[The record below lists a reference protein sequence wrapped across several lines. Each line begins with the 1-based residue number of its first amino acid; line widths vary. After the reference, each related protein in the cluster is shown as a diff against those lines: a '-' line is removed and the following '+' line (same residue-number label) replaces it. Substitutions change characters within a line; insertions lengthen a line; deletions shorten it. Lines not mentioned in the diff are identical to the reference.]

1 MYGLMS
7 NLIHPCI
14 TSLEMIDMR
23 VFVYFNL
30 HKKCFS
36 IKALEGDR
44 KGRVVA
50 HSNTVLLES
59 CKFKVSEAGR
69 QRVLREKRKNV
80 HAGVTGVW
88 INGDRVE
95 SHYEFLSMV
104 GRQVTYNPYKYDSF
118 VIKATEQSVDRA
130 DVVGM
135 KVFADAE
142 GTKRGAIYMRDFK

>member
-1 MYGLMS
+1 
-7 NLIHPCI
+7 
-14 TSLEMIDMR
+14 MR

-44 KGRVVA
+44 KGRVIA
-50 HSNTVLLES
+50 HSNTVLLEG
-59 CKFKVSEAGR
+59 CKLMVSEAGR

-80 HAGVTGVW
+80 HAGVSGTW
-88 INGDRVE
+88 INYCTNRANNAFD
-95 SHYEFLSMV
+95 FISMI

-118 VIKATEQSVDRA
+118 VIKATEQSVDKA

-142 GTKRGAIYMRDFK
+142 GIKRGAIYMRDFK

>member
-1 MYGLMS
+1 
-7 NLIHPCI
+7 
-14 TSLEMIDMR
+14 MR

-30 HKKCFS
+30 HRKCFS

-50 HSNTVLLES
+50 HSTTVLLEG

-80 HAGVTGVW
+80 HAGVSGTW
-88 INGDRVE
+88 INADRVE
-95 SHYEFLSMV
+95 SCYEFLSMV
-104 GRQVTYNPYKYDSF
+104 GRQVTYNPYKYSSF
-118 VIKATEQSVDRA
+118 IIKATEQSVDKA

>member
-1 MYGLMS
+1 
-7 NLIHPCI
+7 
-14 TSLEMIDMR
+14 MR

-30 HKKCFS
+30 HRKCFS

-50 HSNTVLLES
+50 HSTTVLLEG

-80 HAGVTGVW
+80 HAGVTGTW
-88 INGDRVE
+88 INADRVE
-95 SHYEFLSMV
+95 SCYEFLSMV
-104 GRQVTYNPYKYDSF
+104 GRQVSYNPYKYDSF
-118 VIKATEQSVDRA
+118 VIKATEQTVDRA

>member
-1 MYGLMS
+1 
-7 NLIHPCI
+7 
-14 TSLEMIDMR
+14 MR

-44 KGRVVA
+44 KGRVIA
-50 HSNTVLLES
+50 HSNTVLLEG
-59 CKFKVSEAGR
+59 CKLLVSEAGR

-80 HAGVTGVW
+80 HAGVSGTW
-88 INGDRVE
+88 INYCTNRVE
-95 SHYEFLSMV
+95 NHFEFLSMV

-118 VIKATEQSVDRA
+118 VIKATEQSVDKA

-142 GTKRGAIYMRDFK
+142 GIKRGAIYMRNF

>member
-1 MYGLMS
+1 
-7 NLIHPCI
+7 
-14 TSLEMIDMR
+14 MR

-30 HKKCFS
+30 HRKCFS

-50 HSNTVLLES
+50 HSTTVLLEG

-80 HAGVTGVW
+80 HAGVTGTW
-88 INGDRVE
+88 INADRVE
-95 SHYEFLSMV
+95 SCYEFLSMV
-104 GRQVTYNPYKYDSF
+104 GRQVSYNPYKYDSF
-118 VIKATEQSVDRA
+118 VIKATEQSVDKA

-142 GTKRGAIYMRDFK
+142 GIKRGAIYMRDFK

>member
-1 MYGLMS
+1 
-7 NLIHPCI
+7 
-14 TSLEMIDMR
+14 MR

-80 HAGVTGVW
+80 HAGVTGTW
-88 INGDRVE
+88 INADRVE
-95 SHYEFLSMV
+95 SCYEFLSMV
-104 GRQVTYNPYKYDSF
+104 GRQVSYNPYKYSSF
-118 VIKATEQSVDRA
+118 IIKATEQTVDKA

-142 GTKRGAIYMRDFK
+142 GTKRGAIYMRNFL

>member
-1 MYGLMS
+1 
-7 NLIHPCI
+7 
-14 TSLEMIDMR
+14 MIDMR

-44 KGRVVA
+44 KGRVIA
-50 HSNTVLLES
+50 HSDTVVLEGCKLL
-59 CKFKVSEAGR
+59 VSEAGR

-80 HAGVTGVW
+80 HAGVSGTW
-88 INGDRVE
+88 INYCTNRVDN
-95 SHYEFLSMV
+95 YFDFLSMV
-104 GRQVTYNPYKYDSF
+104 GRQVTYNPYKYSSF
-118 VIKATEQSVDRA
+118 VIKATEQVVDKA

-142 GTKRGAIYMRDFK
+142 GTKRGAIYMRNFL

>member
-1 MYGLMS
+1 MAYQGGA
-7 NLIHPCI
+7 I
-14 TSLEMIDMR
+14 R

-36 IKALEGDR
+36 IKALEGER
-44 KGRVVA
+44 KGLVIA
-50 HSNTVLLES
+50 HRDLVILTK

-104 GRQVTYNPYKYDSF
+104 GRQVTYNPYKYASF
-118 VIKATEQSVDRA
+118 VVKATEQSIDKA
-130 DVVGM
+130 DVVAM
-135 KVFADAE
+135 KAMTMAD
-142 GTKRGAIYMRDFK
+142 GVKRGVIYTRSF

>member
-1 MYGLMS
+1 
-7 NLIHPCI
+7 
-14 TSLEMIDMR
+14 MR

-50 HSNTVLLES
+50 HSTTVLLEG

-80 HAGVTGVW
+80 HAGVSGTW
-88 INGDRVE
+88 INADRVE
-95 SHYEFLSMV
+95 SCYEFLSMV
-104 GRQVTYNPYKYDSF
+104 GRQVSYNPYKYDSF
-118 VIKATEQSVDRA
+118 VIKATEQSVDKA

-142 GTKRGAIYMRDFK
+142 GIKRGAIYMRNFL

>member
-1 MYGLMS
+1 
-7 NLIHPCI
+7 
-14 TSLEMIDMR
+14 MR

-118 VIKATEQSVDRA
+118 VIKATEQVVDKA

-142 GTKRGAIYMRDFK
+142 GIKRGAIYMRDFK

>member
-1 MYGLMS
+1 
-7 NLIHPCI
+7 
-14 TSLEMIDMR
+14 MR

-50 HSNTVLLES
+50 HSTTVLLEG

-80 HAGVTGVW
+80 HAGVTGTW
-88 INGDRVE
+88 INADRVE
-95 SHYEFLSMV
+95 SCYEFLSMV
-104 GRQVTYNPYKYDSF
+104 GRQVSYNPYKYSSF
-118 VIKATEQSVDRA
+118 IIKATEQSVDVA

-135 KVFADAE
+135 NVFADAE
-142 GTKRGAIYMRDFK
+142 GIKRGAIYMRNFL

>member
-1 MYGLMS
+1 MHGLMS
-7 NLIHPCI
+7 NLIHLCI

-104 GRQVTYNPYKYDSF
+104 GRQVTYNPYKYLSF
-118 VIKATEQSVDRA
+118 VIKATEQTVDKA
-130 DVVGM
+130 DVVAM

>member
-1 MYGLMS
+1 
-7 NLIHPCI
+7 
-14 TSLEMIDMR
+14 MR

-88 INGDRVE
+88 VNGDRVE
-95 SHYEFLSMV
+95 SHFEFLSMV

-118 VIKATEQSVDRA
+118 IIKATEQSVDKA
-130 DVVGM
+130 DVVAM

-142 GTKRGAIYMRDFK
+142 GTKRGAIYMRNFV

>member
-1 MYGLMS
+1 
-7 NLIHPCI
+7 
-14 TSLEMIDMR
+14 MR

-36 IKALEGDR
+36 IKALEGAD
-44 KGRVVA
+44 KGRVIA
-50 HSNTVLLES
+50 HRDTVVLDG
-59 CKFKVSEAGR
+59 CKLMVSEAGR

-80 HAGVTGVW
+80 HAGVSGTW
-88 INGDRVE
+88 INYCTNRVE
-95 SHYEFLSMV
+95 NHFEFLSMV

-118 VIKATEQSVDRA
+118 VIKATEQSVDKA

-142 GTKRGAIYMRDFK
+142 GIKRGAIYMRNF

>member
-1 MYGLMS
+1 
-7 NLIHPCI
+7 
-14 TSLEMIDMR
+14 MR

-50 HSNTVLLES
+50 HSTTVLLEG

-80 HAGVTGVW
+80 HAGVTGTW
-88 INGDRVE
+88 INADRVE
-95 SHYEFLSMV
+95 SCYEFLSMV
-104 GRQVTYNPYKYDSF
+104 GRQVSYNPYKYDSF
-118 VIKATEQSVDRA
+118 VIKATEQTVDRA